1 MENKRNI
8 RRWLPVAAAL
18 AVFVLINL
26 FYFAP
31 QFSGQ
36 TLLQGD
42 VQQYKGSSEDIM
54 QHREKYGEDPQW
66 EGNMFGGMPAY
77 LINVQYKG
85 TVIKTLSKAF
95 YFLGQPA
102 ALIFIAMTAFFFMLL
117 CMRFNPWI
125 GIVPS
130 LAYGFSTYFF
140 IIIGAGHVTKMMAL
154 AFAPMLFGGVW
165 YAFRRNMWVGAA
177 LTGVFASIEIGVNH
191 PQITYY
197 FLFILAA
204 FWINEL
210 VSAARA
216 KALPR
221 FAKATGLLALAAV
234 LAVGSNAGM
243 LYYINSHSAET
254 MRGGSEL
261 REARTGEKQQ
271 GLDIE
276 YATAWSYGP
285 GETFNLLIPNLYGGS
300 SEGGFSEDGAVADA
314 LGKYNARQVAAHLPG
329 YWGPQPGTSGPVYVG
344 AAALLLAV
352 LGLFVL
358 RGRSKW
364 WVAAVALLAVL
375 LSWGNHFMGLTEL
388 FFRHFPMYNK
398 FRTVSMILVIVEWC
412 VPFLAAVVL
421 QRIWCGRIEHAR
433 LMKGLKYS
441 VLTVGGISLLFLL
454 FGGALLSFSGGAD
467 SQMQL
472 PDDVLAAM
480 RDERA
485 SMMRADA
492 LRSLVFALLAAG
504 AVWLFA
510 TDKIKR
516 GALAA
521 ALAVIVTADMVPVNL
536 RYLGRERFVPES
548 AVRIRPTEAD
558 LQILA
563 DTAGEPGYRVLNLTV
578 SPFNDASTSYFHRSV
593 GGYHGAKLHRY
604 QDLIEHHLSKMNW
617 NVYDMLNTRYVIAP
631 SDDGRGASV
640 QRNDGAN
647 GAAWFV
653 DEVRIVAD
661 PDEEID
667 ALDSVDTK
675 RVAVVDKRFAGML
688 EGVSVTADSSASIRM
703 TEYRV
708 NRHTYEYSAA
718 AEGVAVFSEIYYP
731 HGWTAYVDGQE
742 APYFRADYVLRAMK
756 LPAGDHVVEF
766 RFRAPHYETLT
777 AVTLVCSLLLL
788 LSLAAAVGVAA
799 VRKRKTEQTA
809 TENGCGQE

>member
-77 LINVQYKG
+77 LINVQYEG

-221 FAKATGLLALAAV
+221 FAKTTGLLALAAV

-261 REARTGEKQQ
+261 REAVRARSSRGSTSSMRRPGATGPARRSIC
-271 GLDIE
+271 LFPIC
-276 YATAWSYGP
+276 TAARP
-285 GETFNLLIPNLYGGS
+285 R
-300 SEGGFSEDGAVADA
+300 ADF
-314 LGKYNARQVAAHLPG
+314 
-329 YWGPQPGTSGPVYVG
+329 PGTERWPT
-344 AAALLLAV
+344 
-352 LGLFVL
+352 
-358 RGRSKW
+358 RS
-364 WVAAVALLAVL
+364 
-375 LSWGNHFMGLTEL
+375 
-388 FFRHFPMYNK
+388 
-398 FRTVSMILVIVEWC
+398 
-412 VPFLAAVVL
+412 
-421 QRIWCGRIEHAR
+421 
-433 LMKGLKYS
+433 
-441 VLTVGGISLLFLL
+441 
-454 FGGALLSFSGGAD
+454 
-467 SQMQL
+467 
-472 PDDVLAAM
+472 
-480 RDERA
+480 
-485 SMMRADA
+485 
-492 LRSLVFALLAAG
+492 
-504 AVWLFA
+504 
-510 TDKIKR
+510 
-516 GALAA
+516 
-521 ALAVIVTADMVPVNL
+521 
-536 RYLGRERFVPES
+536 
-548 AVRIRPTEAD
+548 
-558 LQILA
+558 
-563 DTAGEPGYRVLNLTV
+563 
-578 SPFNDASTSYFHRSV
+578 AST
-593 GGYHGAKLHRY
+593 
-604 QDLIEHHLSKMNW
+604 M
-617 NVYDMLNTRYVIAP
+617 
-631 SDDGRGASV
+631 RG
-640 QRNDGAN
+640 
-647 GAAWFV
+647 
-653 DEVRIVAD
+653 
-661 PDEEID
+661 
-667 ALDSVDTK
+667 K
-675 RVAVVDKRFAGML
+675 
-688 EGVSVTADSSASIRM
+688 
-703 TEYRV
+703 
-708 NRHTYEYSAA
+708 
-718 AEGVAVFSEIYYP
+718 
-731 HGWTAYVDGQE
+731 
-742 APYFRADYVLRAMK
+742 
-756 LPAGDHVVEF
+756 
-766 RFRAPHYETLT
+766 
-777 AVTLVCSLLLL
+777 
-788 LSLAAAVGVAA
+788 
-799 VRKRKTEQTA
+799 
-809 TENGCGQE
+809 

>member
-77 LINVQYKG
+77 LINVQYEG

-221 FAKATGLLALAAV
+221 FAKTTGLLALAAV

-563 DTAGEPGYRVLNLTV
+563 DTVGEPGYRVLNLTV

-631 SDDGRGASV
+631 SDDGPRRFGTAQRRG
-640 QRNDGAN
+640 QRGRL
-647 GAAWFV
+647 
-653 DEVRIVAD
+653 VRGRGEDRGRSGRGDRCARLGRYEACGGGGQAIRRDAGGRFRYGGQFGLD
-661 PDEEID
+661 PDD
-667 ALDSVDTK
+667 
-675 RVAVVDKRFAGML
+675 RVSRESPHVRVFRCGGRGGRIFRDL
-688 EGVSVTADSSASIRM
+688 LSAR
-703 TEYRV
+703 
-708 NRHTYEYSAA
+708 
-718 AEGVAVFSEIYYP
+718 
-731 HGWTAYVDGQE
+731 VDGLCR
-742 APYFRADYVLRAMK
+742 RAGGSLFPGRLRA
-756 LPAGDHVVEF
+756 AGDEAACRRPCRRVPLP
-766 RFRAPHYETLT
+766 RAALRDADGRHARL
-777 AVTLVCSLLLL
+777 
-788 LSLAAAVGVAA
+788 LAAAPAVAGRGRRRGRRA
-799 VRKRKTEQTA
+799 QAQNRTNRY
-809 TENGCGQE
+809 

>member
-1 MENKRNI
+1 
-8 RRWLPVAAAL
+8 
-18 AVFVLINL
+18 
-26 FYFAP
+26 
-31 QFSGQ
+31 
-36 TLLQGD
+36 
-42 VQQYKGSSEDIM
+42 M

-102 ALIFIAMTAFFFMLL
+102 ALIFIAMAAFFFMLL

-221 FAKATGLLALAAV
+221 FAKTTGLLALAAV

-421 QRIWCGRIEHAR
+421 QRIWCGRIGHAR

-510 TDKIKR
+510 TDRIKR

-563 DTAGEPGYRVLNLTV
+563 DTVGEPGYRVLNLTV

-653 DEVRIVAD
+653 DEVTACGRSGRGDRCARLGRYEACGGGGQAIRRDAGGRFRYGGQFGLD
-661 PDEEID
+661 PDD
-667 ALDSVDTK
+667 
-675 RVAVVDKRFAGML
+675 RVSRESPHV
-688 EGVSVTADSSASIRM
+688 
-703 TEYRV
+703 RV
-708 NRHTYEYSAA
+708 FRCS
-718 AEGVAVFSEIYYP
+718 GRVWRCFSEIYYP

-799 VRKRKTEQTA
+799 VRKRRTEQTA

>member
-102 ALIFIAMTAFFFMLL
+102 ALIFIAMAAFFFMLL

-177 LTGVFASIEIGVNH
+177 LTGVFASIEIGVNPSADH
-191 PQITYY
+191 L
-197 FLFILAA
+197 LFPLHTGCVLDQRARVGRA
-204 FWINEL
+204 CE
-210 VSAARA
+210 SAAPVRQDDRTAGPGRRIGCRQQCRHALLHQFPFGRDDARRQRA
-216 KALPR
+216 A
-221 FAKATGLLALAAV
+221 
-234 LAVGSNAGM
+234 
-243 LYYINSHSAET
+243 
-254 MRGGSEL
+254 RG
-261 REARTGEKQQ
+261 RTGEKQQ

-454 FGGALLSFSGGAD
+454 FGGALLSFSAEPIRRC
-467 SQMQL
+467 SCRTTCL
-472 PDDVLAAM
+472 P
-480 RDERA
+480 RC
-485 SMMRADA
+485 
-492 LRSLVFALLAAG
+492 
-504 AVWLFA
+504 A
-510 TDKIKR
+510 TS
-516 GALAA
+516 
-521 ALAVIVTADMVPVNL
+521 
-536 RYLGRERFVPES
+536 GRR
-548 AVRIRPTEAD
+548 
-558 LQILA
+558 
-563 DTAGEPGYRVLNLTV
+563 
-578 SPFNDASTSYFHRSV
+578 
-593 GGYHGAKLHRY
+593 
-604 QDLIEHHLSKMNW
+604 
-617 NVYDMLNTRYVIAP
+617 
-631 SDDGRGASV
+631 
-640 QRNDGAN
+640 
-647 GAAWFV
+647 
-653 DEVRIVAD
+653 
-661 PDEEID
+661 
-667 ALDSVDTK
+667 
-675 RVAVVDKRFAGML
+675 
-688 EGVSVTADSSASIRM
+688 
-703 TEYRV
+703 
-708 NRHTYEYSAA
+708 
-718 AEGVAVFSEIYYP
+718 
-731 HGWTAYVDGQE
+731 
-742 APYFRADYVLRAMK
+742 
-756 LPAGDHVVEF
+756 
-766 RFRAPHYETLT
+766 
-777 AVTLVCSLLLL
+777 
-788 LSLAAAVGVAA
+788 
-799 VRKRKTEQTA
+799 
-809 TENGCGQE
+809 

>member
-102 ALIFIAMTAFFFMLL
+102 ALIFIAMAAFFFMLL

-216 KALPR
+216 KVLPR

-234 LAVGSNAGM
+234 LAVGSNEGM

-421 QRIWCGRIEHAR
+421 QRIWCGRVEHAR

-441 VLTVGGISLLFLL
+441 VLTVGGICCCSCCSAARCCRSRA
-454 FGGALLSFSGGAD
+454 GPIRDAVAGRRACRDARRAGV
-467 SQMQL
+467 
-472 PDDVLAAM
+472 DDAC
-480 RDERA
+480 RR
-485 SMMRADA
+485 
-492 LRSLVFALLAAG
+492 
-504 AVWLFA
+504 
-510 TDKIKR
+510 
-516 GALAA
+516 A
-521 ALAVIVTADMVPVNL
+521 ALAGVRATG
-536 RYLGRERFVPES
+536 GRSGV
-548 AVRIRPTEAD
+548 AVRDRQNQAGRAGGGAGRDRDGRHGAGQPALSGTRAFRARKRRSDQADGSRSANTGRYGRRARIPGAESDCQPVQRRVDFVFPPLGGRVSRGEAASLPRPDRASFVED
-558 LQILA
+558 EL
-563 DTAGEPGYRVLNLTV
+563 ERVRHAQHALRN
-578 SPFNDASTSYFHRSV
+578 RSV
-593 GGYHGAKLHRY
+593 GRRPGCLGAAQRRGQRGRLVR
-604 QDLIEHHLSKMNW
+604 
-617 NVYDMLNTRYVIAP
+617 
-631 SDDGRGASV
+631 GRGKDRGRPGRGDRRARLDRYEACSGGG
-640 QRNDGAN
+640 QA
-647 GAAWFV
+647 
-653 DEVRIVAD
+653 VRRDAGGRFRGGGQLGLD
-661 PDEEID
+661 PDD
-667 ALDSVDTK
+667 
-675 RVAVVDKRFAGML
+675 RVSR
-688 EGVSVTADSSASIRM
+688 E
-703 TEYRV
+703 
-708 NRHTYEYSAA
+708 
-718 AEGVAVFSEIYYP
+718 P
-731 HGWTAYVDGQE
+731 PYV
-742 APYFRADYVLRAMK
+742 
-756 LPAGDHVVEF
+756 
-766 RFRAPHYETLT
+766 
-777 AVTLVCSLLLL
+777 
-788 LSLAAAVGVAA
+788 
-799 VRKRKTEQTA
+799 
-809 TENGCGQE
+809 

>member
-77 LINVQYKG
+77 LINVQYEG

-221 FAKATGLLALAAV
+221 FAKTTGLLALAAV

-300 SEGGFSEDGAVADA
+300 SEGGFSEDGA
-314 LGKYNARQVAAHLPG
+314 GGRRARQVQCAA
-329 YWGPQPGTSGPVYVG
+329 S
-344 AAALLLAV
+344 
-352 LGLFVL
+352 
-358 RGRSKW
+358 
-364 WVAAVALLAVL
+364 
-375 LSWGNHFMGLTEL
+375 
-388 FFRHFPMYNK
+388 
-398 FRTVSMILVIVEWC
+398 
-412 VPFLAAVVL
+412 
-421 QRIWCGRIEHAR
+421 
-433 LMKGLKYS
+433 
-441 VLTVGGISLLFLL
+441 
-454 FGGALLSFSGGAD
+454 
-467 SQMQL
+467 
-472 PDDVLAAM
+472 
-480 RDERA
+480 
-485 SMMRADA
+485 
-492 LRSLVFALLAAG
+492 
-504 AVWLFA
+504 
-510 TDKIKR
+510 
-516 GALAA
+516 
-521 ALAVIVTADMVPVNL
+521 
-536 RYLGRERFVPES
+536 
-548 AVRIRPTEAD
+548 
-558 LQILA
+558 
-563 DTAGEPGYRVLNLTV
+563 
-578 SPFNDASTSYFHRSV
+578 
-593 GGYHGAKLHRY
+593 
-604 QDLIEHHLSKMNW
+604 
-617 NVYDMLNTRYVIAP
+617 
-631 SDDGRGASV
+631 
-640 QRNDGAN
+640 
-647 GAAWFV
+647 
-653 DEVRIVAD
+653 
-661 PDEEID
+661 
-667 ALDSVDTK
+667 
-675 RVAVVDKRFAGML
+675 
-688 EGVSVTADSSASIRM
+688 SSASARLLGPPARNVRSGLCGRCGAVARRAG
-703 TEYRV
+703 TVR
-708 NRHTYEYSAA
+708 AA
-718 AEGVAVFSEIYYP
+718 RSVEMVGGRGRAARRAV
-731 HGWTAYVDGQE
+731 
-742 APYFRADYVLRAMK
+742 
-756 LPAGDHVVEF
+756 VV
-766 RFRAPHYETLT
+766 
-777 AVTLVCSLLLL
+777 
-788 LSLAAAVGVAA
+788 G
-799 VRKRKTEQTA
+799 
-809 TENGCGQE
+809 

>member
-221 FAKATGLLALAAV
+221 FAKTTGLLALAAV

-243 LYYINSHSAET
+243 LDYINSHSAET

-329 YWGPQPGTSGPVYVG
+329 YWGPQPGTSGPALMWALRRCCSPCWDCSCCAVG
-344 AAALLLAV
+344 RN
-352 LGLFVL
+352 GGWPRSRCSPCCC
-358 RGRSKW
+358 RG
-364 WVAAVALLAVL
+364 VTI
-375 LSWGNHFMGLTEL
+375 SWG
-388 FFRHFPMYNK
+388 
-398 FRTVSMILVIVEWC
+398 
-412 VPFLAAVVL
+412 
-421 QRIWCGRIEHAR
+421 
-433 LMKGLKYS
+433 
-441 VLTVGGISLLFLL
+441 
-454 FGGALLSFSGGAD
+454 
-467 SQMQL
+467 
-472 PDDVLAAM
+472 
-480 RDERA
+480 
-485 SMMRADA
+485 
-492 LRSLVFALLAAG
+492 
-504 AVWLFA
+504 
-510 TDKIKR
+510 
-516 GALAA
+516 
-521 ALAVIVTADMVPVNL
+521 
-536 RYLGRERFVPES
+536 
-548 AVRIRPTEAD
+548 
-558 LQILA
+558 
-563 DTAGEPGYRVLNLTV
+563 
-578 SPFNDASTSYFHRSV
+578 
-593 GGYHGAKLHRY
+593 
-604 QDLIEHHLSKMNW
+604 
-617 NVYDMLNTRYVIAP
+617 
-631 SDDGRGASV
+631 
-640 QRNDGAN
+640 
-647 GAAWFV
+647 
-653 DEVRIVAD
+653 
-661 PDEEID
+661 
-667 ALDSVDTK
+667 
-675 RVAVVDKRFAGML
+675 
-688 EGVSVTADSSASIRM
+688 
-703 TEYRV
+703 
-708 NRHTYEYSAA
+708 
-718 AEGVAVFSEIYYP
+718 
-731 HGWTAYVDGQE
+731 
-742 APYFRADYVLRAMK
+742 
-756 LPAGDHVVEF
+756 
-766 RFRAPHYETLT
+766 
-777 AVTLVCSLLLL
+777 
-788 LSLAAAVGVAA
+788 
-799 VRKRKTEQTA
+799 
-809 TENGCGQE
+809 